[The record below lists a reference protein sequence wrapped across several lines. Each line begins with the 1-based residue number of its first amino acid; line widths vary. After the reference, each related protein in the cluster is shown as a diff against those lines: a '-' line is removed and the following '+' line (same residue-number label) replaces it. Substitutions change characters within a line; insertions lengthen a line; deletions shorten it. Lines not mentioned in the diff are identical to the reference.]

1 MIPKFVYSQCYDE
14 QIMPT
19 KCVSVGDSQLFLSDP
34 DQGGQ
39 LIMDPAR
46 FEKYCCQIGTGSKS
60 LNLIKLNFFCNFLE
74 SLIYTDCSA
83 VTGNDKDFLR

>member
-1 MIPKFVYSQCYDE
+1 
-14 QIMPT
+14 MPT
-19 KCVSVGDSQLFLSDP
+19 NCVSVVDSQLFLSDP

-46 FEKYCCQIGTGSKS
+46 FGKYCCQIGTGSKS

-74 SLIYTDCSA
+74 SLIYIDR
-83 VTGNDKDFLR
+83 VLRIRNRIRSSELRIRIQEHN